1 MKPQYINMSEENF
14 TEMCEELA
22 GGGYVAVIKED
33 DGELSIAYRAKFSN
47 RLVDDII
54 VLGEYD
60 GEYGFDGDDEEKI
73 EIAAEWAEKSILHA
87 LEGKE

>member
-1 MKPQYINMSEENF
+1 MKPQYINMSEKVF

-33 DGELSIAYRAKFSN
+33 DGELGIASRANFSS
-47 RLVDDII
+47 RLANDTI
-54 VLGEYD
+54 VLGEYN
-60 GEYGFDGDDEEKI
+60 GEYGFDGDDDEKI
-73 EIAAEWAEKSILHA
+73 EIAAEWAEKSILRA